1 VTVKSAEAW
10 ARRMGTGTRRKN
22 REREEKVGKQV
33 GVTCCVEVRE
43 SRRGEKSGKYPRR
56 KETWDA

>member
-1 VTVKSAEAW
+1 
-10 ARRMGTGTRRKN
+10 MGTGTRRKN